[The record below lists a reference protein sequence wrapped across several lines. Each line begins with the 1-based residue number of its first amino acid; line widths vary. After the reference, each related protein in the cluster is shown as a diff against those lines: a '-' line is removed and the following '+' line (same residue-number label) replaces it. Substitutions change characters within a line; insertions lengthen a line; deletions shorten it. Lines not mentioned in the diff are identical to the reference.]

1 MMKHKLL
8 IPIFVLIFSELS
20 GSLGAEF
27 QGFLNFQDSKNSLCS
42 TPVFDD
48 GSTEKI
54 DENISRFK
62 AELICLEGQWKRC
75 DKLWE
80 ALDRLKEEEN
90 GDFFKSLD
98 VGMLC
103 KQHEKVLWGMIGL
116 KEKICE
122 LESRKSLLIN

>member
-1 MMKHKLL
+1 MKCKLL
-8 IPIFVLIFSELS
+8 NPVFLLIFSGLS
-20 GSLGAEF
+20 GSLGTESQDF
-27 QGFLNFQDSKNSLCS
+27 QNGQNSLCF
-42 TPVFDD
+42 TPVSDD

-62 AELICLEGQWKRC
+62 AELICLEGQWKCC

-80 ALDRLKEEEN
+80 ALDRLKEEK

-103 KQHEKVLWGMIGL
+103 RQHEKVLGEMIGL
-116 KEKICE
+116 KEKIFE

>member
-1 MMKHKLL
+1 MIKHKLL
-8 IPIFVLIFSELS
+8 IPILVLIFSELS
-20 GSLGAEF
+20 DSLGTEP
-27 QGFLNFQDSKNSLCS
+27 QDFLNFQDSKNSLCFA
-42 TPVFDD
+42 PVSDD

-62 AELICLEGQWKRC
+62 AELICLEGQWRHY

-80 ALDRLKEEEN
+80 TLDRLKEEEN
-90 GDFFKSLD
+90 GDLFKSLD

-116 KEKICE
+116 KEKIYE
-122 LESRKSLLIN
+122 LESRKSQLIN

>member
-1 MMKHKLL
+1 MKCKLL
-8 IPIFVLIFSELS
+8 NPVFLLIFSGLS
-20 GSLGAEF
+20 GSLGTESQDF
-27 QGFLNFQDSKNSLCS
+27 QNGQNSLCS
-42 TPVFDD
+42 TPVSDD

-80 ALDRLKEEEN
+80 ALDRLKEEK
-90 GDFFKSLD
+90 GDFLKSLD

-103 KQHEKVLWGMIGL
+103 RQHEKVLGEMIGL
-116 KEKICE
+116 KEKIFE